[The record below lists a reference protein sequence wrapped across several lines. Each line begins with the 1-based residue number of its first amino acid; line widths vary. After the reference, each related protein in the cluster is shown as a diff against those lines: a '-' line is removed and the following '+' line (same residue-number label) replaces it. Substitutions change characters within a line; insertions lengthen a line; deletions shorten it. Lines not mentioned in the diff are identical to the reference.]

1 MEPQSPAV
9 TLCAADGT
17 HAALPAAVAAA
28 AADSPPAPAA
38 VAGQMQI

>member
-9 TLCAADGT
+9 ALCAADGT

-28 AADSPPAPAA
+28 AATDLNSAA
-38 VAGQMQI
+38 ANSGQTQI